1 MAQYKIDNKIFLKG
15 TPFFSE
21 LPDDDIQWFLDRTQ
35 TLDYPKKSF
44 LFQRGDPAD
53 YMYIMLDGW
62 IKLYQLSQEGEETV
76 QSILTRYDS
85 FGEEAALE
93 DTEYHYNAQVASNGA
108 KCMAIPAAVIREK
121 IHDDPRIAIKML
133 SAMTHHFSQTG
144 LMYDH
149 FTKLTAA
156 QRLAA
161 FILKLS
167 MDRGYAKTV
176 KLPYN
181 KLLVASRLCMQPETF
196 SRAIKRLEE
205 DTGTC
210 IKGRE
215 ITIGNVEELQN
226 YCEVYCCRDKE
237 CSLQEKLTC
246 SSRHCDLF
254 RFLKLM

>member
-1 MAQYKIDNKIFLKG
+1 MTQYKIDHSTLLKG

-21 LPDDDIQWFLDRTQ
+21 LADDEIKWFLDRARFVE
-35 TLDYPKKSF
+35 YPKKGF
-44 LFQRGDPAD
+44 LFQRGDTAD
-53 YMYIMLDGW
+53 FMYIMMEGW
-62 IKLYQLSQEGEETV
+62 IKLFQVDREGQETV
-76 QSILTRYDS
+76 QAILTRYDS
-85 FGEEAALE
+85 FGEEAALDE
-93 DTEYHYNAQVASNGA
+93 SQYHYSAQVASNGA
-108 KCMAIPAAVIREK
+108 RCMVIPASAIKER
-121 IHDDPRIAIKML
+121 IHDDPRIAMKML
-133 SAMTHHFSQTG
+133 AAMSHHFNQTG

-156 QRLAA
+156 QRVAA

-205 DTGTC
+205 DTDT
-210 IKGRE
+210 IFKGRE
-215 ITIGNVEELQN
+215 VIIDDIEELQD
-226 YCEVYCCRDKE
+226 YCEVYCCQEKE
-237 CSLQEKLTC
+237 CSLAEKLTC
-246 SSRHCDLF
+246 SDRRCDLF

>member
-1 MAQYKIDNKIFLKG
+1 MTPRNIDNTTLLQS

-21 LPDDDIQWFLDRTQ
+21 MTEADVQWFLNKARFTE
-35 TLDYPKKSF
+35 YPKKSF
-44 LFQRGDPAD
+44 LFQRGDSAEF
-53 YMYIMLDGW
+53 MYVILDGW
-62 IKLYQLSQEGEETV
+62 VKLYQTNREGEETV
-76 QSILTRYDS
+76 QAILTRGDS
-85 FGEEAALE
+85 FGEETALE
-93 DTEYHYNAQVASNGA
+93 EGDYLYNAQVAGNMTE
-108 KCMAIPAAVIREK
+108 CLMIPATAIRERIK
-121 IHDDPRIAIKML
+121 TSPNIAIKML
-133 SAMTHHFSQTG
+133 SALTHHFGQTG

-161 FILKLS
+161 FVLKLS

-196 SRAIKRLEE
+196 SRAIRRLEA
-205 DTGTC
+205 DTGTT

-215 ITIGNVEELQN
+215 ITVGDIEELQD
-226 YCEVYCCRDKE
+226 YCEVYCCKDQE
-237 CSLQEKLTC
+237 CSLDEKLTC
-246 SSRHCDLF
+246 SERRCDLF